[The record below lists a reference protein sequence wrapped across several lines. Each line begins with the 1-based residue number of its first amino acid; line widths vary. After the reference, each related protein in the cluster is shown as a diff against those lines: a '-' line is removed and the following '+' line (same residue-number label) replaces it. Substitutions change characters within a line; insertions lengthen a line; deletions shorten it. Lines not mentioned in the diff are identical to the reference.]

1 MGLTWIGITHQ
12 GAWEA
17 AGRDWDRYM
26 NRAVGTGP
34 WKMESFAIRERC
46 VLTRNADYWEAAR
59 TPRVARLVLLPLPEA
74 NTRVAALRSNQVD
87 FIEAPPPDAIPSL
100 RQAGFTIVSNQ
111 YPHNWTWHLNM
122 NEGSPWRDARIRRAA
137 NLSIDRA
144 GIKELLGGMM
154 VEGAGLLP
162 PGHPWH
168 GRPQNPIRTDVAA
181 ARRLVTEA
189 GFTAR
194 NPLRTRV
201 GISTSGSGQ
210 MQPLPMN
217 EAVQQNLKEIG
228 IEITFEVMECN
239 ALLGLWREG
248 PRAPSN
254 RGISA
259 INISYAALDHYNALA
274 RFLKSDLVP
283 PLANN
288 WGYFRTPPMTR

>member
-1 MGLTWIGITHQ
+1 MPLVSDQPASLRAGLATAWRSDPADRKRWIVTPREGVKFHDGKIMTAADVVFSFDRAFKNDAPHFDLRASAQARIRMPTLASWRAEGDNTVIFETRIPDSLVPYGLTWIGITHQ

-46 VLTRNADYWEAAR
+46 VLTRNADYWEAAC

-144 GIKELLGGMM
+144 GIKELLGG
-154 VEGAGLLP
+154 
-162 PGHPWH
+162 
-168 GRPQNPIRTDVAA
+168 
-181 ARRLVTEA
+181 
-189 GFTAR
+189 
-194 NPLRTRV
+194 
-201 GISTSGSGQ
+201 
-210 MQPLPMN
+210 
-217 EAVQQNLKEIG
+217 
-228 IEITFEVMECN
+228 
-239 ALLGLWREG
+239 
-248 PRAPSN
+248 
-254 RGISA
+254 
-259 INISYAALDHYNALA
+259 
-274 RFLKSDLVP
+274 
-283 PLANN
+283 
-288 WGYFRTPPMTR
+288 